1 VQNGEQAPRAHLH
14 RLRELLAVDRAAGLA
29 WAFVASRRWLLG
41 AMLATCGLLCVLSL
55 GQTKH
60 SFVVPAPDLPEEKF
74 DDVTN
79 LASASA
85 PSGSWLHRWLGG
97 NEKPSNQVPGL
108 TLGVPPAD
116 DSEPPETSRLTRRLD
131 AVRSRQGKGAVLTG
145 TIDPVNTSA
154 RQYSN
159 APLRP
164 PAQVQAPQ
172 TADSNSNTRSTP
184 ESVFR

>member
-1 VQNGEQAPRAHLH
+1 VQNGEVAPRAHLH
-14 RLRELLAVDRAAGLA
+14 RLRGLLAIDRAAGLA

-41 AMLATCGLLCVLSL
+41 AMLATCGLLGVLSL

-60 SFVVPAPDLPEEKF
+60 SLIAPAPDLPEEKL

-79 LASASA
+79 LASTSSS
-85 PSGSWLHRWLGG
+85 SGWLHRWMG
-97 NEKPSNQVPGL
+97 NNQKPPNQVPGL

-116 DSEPPETSRLTRRLD
+116 DSEPPEASRLTRRLD

-145 TIDPVNTSA
+145 TIDPVNSSA

-172 TADSNSNTRSTP
+172 TADSSSNTRSTP

>member
-1 VQNGEQAPRAHLH
+1 VQNGEVAPRAYLH
-14 RLRELLAVDRAAGLA
+14 RLRELLAVGWVAGRA

-41 AMLATCGLLCVLSL
+41 AMLATCGLLAVLSL
-55 GQTKH
+55 GQPKH
-60 SFVVPAPDLPEEKF
+60 LLVAPAPDLPEEKF

-79 LASASA
+79 FASASGS
-85 PSGSWLHRWLGG
+85 SGSWLHRWMG
-97 NEKPSNQVPGL
+97 NNQKPPTQVPGL

-116 DSEPPETSRLTRRLD
+116 DNEPPETSRLTRRLD

-164 PAQVQAPQ
+164 PAQVQGPQ
-172 TADSNSNTRSTP
+172 TADSGSNTRSTP